1 MKEMWKRTDIFDE
14 KFMTESNALMAAKM
28 DQVREVVA
36 VSSCAER
43 GFGKKEWQRL
53 HVSLVDWC
61 DSIRTLLDVLK
72 ASRGA

>member
-1 MKEMWKRTDIFDE
+1 MQAIG
-14 KFMTESNALMAAKM
+14 SGLMAAKM